1 MKHKRKLNDIFA
13 YLIGKYR
20 YKLYYSIKLLFLMRP
35 HIFEQIQ
42 WRISVMNLECY
53 ERGSCIKCGCET
65 TALQMANKACAG
77 DCYTKMMNKRVWVK
91 FQKMQKLASFEGQMK
106 ASQEFNTKLE
116 REYWFNRK
124 Y

>member
-1 MKHKRKLNDIFA
+1 MKHKRKFNDIFA

-20 YKLYYSIKLLFLMRP
+20 YKLYYNTKLWFLMRP

-77 DCYTKMMNKRVWVK
+77 DCYPKMMNIEEWKAY
-91 FQKMQKLASFEGQMK
+91 QLAKKQ
-106 ASQEFNTKLE
+106 LE
-116 REYWFNRK
+116 YREKNVPNNNEIY
-124 Y
+124 